1 MLLSFNPSIHPSHL
15 SFHMYVIC
23 TVRVIIQGSFRIH
36 QTIHN
41 YGNLGEETGEEK
53 GIGHTKTMQLSFT
66 TKTLW

>member
-1 MLLSFNPSIHPSHL
+1 
-15 SFHMYVIC
+15 MYVIC